1 MAEVSAG
8 VPDPEL
14 QEAFLATSYGAA
26 TERFQLSERRQ
37 ETAHIPL
44 FRSGERWA
52 ILTAW
57 NPGAKRLTL
66 AQNEVRQEKL
76 QQALAGQ
83 RWYAGVNGK
92 GAWAEPSLIVN
103 ALPLQRALQLGR
115 DFGQVAVLWGCG
127 QRAALVWCA
136 SRRVERRWLSALRSR
151 AL

>member
-1 MAEVSAG
+1 MPKPAAE

-14 QEAFLATSYGAA
+14 RAAFLATSYGAD

-37 ETAHIPL
+37 EAAHSPL
-44 FRSGERWA
+44 FGCGERWA

-66 AQNEVRQEKL
+66 AQNEARQAEL
-76 QQALAGQ
+76 QRALAGE
-83 RWYAGVNGK
+83 RWHAGVNGE

-103 ALPLQRALQLGR
+103 GLPLQRALQLGR

-136 SRRVERRWLSALRSR
+136 SGRAERRWLSALRSP